1 MRVAIYGTGSV
12 GGYFGG
18 RLAQAGAEVSFIA
31 RGAHL
36 QSLQRDGLQVE
47 SVRGDF
53 HLHPVRATDAPAE
66 VGEVDFVLI
75 GVKSWQIREAAAA
88 IRPLLGPSTAVVTMQ
103 NGIEAPAIVAETVGR
118 EGVLPGIARIFSH
131 IAAPG
136 HIQHIGGPA
145 SLAFAEWGN
154 EPSERVERLRDALR
168 GAGVAVEVPQDIHTA
183 LWEKFLFVVPMGGL
197 GALCRAPVGAL
208 RSNPET
214 RSMLEAA
221 MREIASVASA
231 SSVRLP
237 EDAVART
244 LQFID
249 AQPAAGT
256 SSLQRDIGARRPSEL
271 HDWTG
276 AVVRAGERLGVDTP
290 LNRVIYH
297 SLLPMERHARGEFPF
312 PE

>member
-18 RLAQAGAEVSFIA
+18 RLAQAGADVSFIA

-36 QSLQRDGLQVE
+36 QALQRDGLRVE

-53 HLHPVRATDAPAE
+53 HLHPVRATDDPAA
-66 VGEVDFVLI
+66 VGEVDVVMV
-75 GVKSWQIREAAAA
+75 GVKSWQVREAAAA
-88 IRPLLGPSTAVVTMQ
+88 IGPLLGAGTAVVTMQ
-103 NGIEAPAIVAETVGR
+103 NGIEAPAIVAEAIGR
-118 EGVLPGIARIFSH
+118 DRVLPGIARIFSH

-136 HIQHIGGPA
+136 HIRHIGGPA
-145 SLAFAEWGN
+145 SLAFAEWSN
-154 EPSERVERLRDALR
+154 EPSERVERLREALR
-168 GAGVAVEVPQDIHTA
+168 GAGVSVEVPENIRTT

-221 MREIASVASA
+221 MREIESIASA
-231 SSVRLP
+231 SSIRLP
-237 EDAVART
+237 DDAVART
-244 LQFID
+244 LHFID

-256 SSLQRDIGARRPSEL
+256 SSLQRDIGAGRPSEL
-271 HDWTG
+271 HDWAG
-276 AVVRAGERLGVDTP
+276 AVVRAGERLGIETP
-290 LNRVIYH
+290 LHRVIYH
-297 SLLPMERHARGEFPF
+297 SLLPLERHARGELPF
-312 PE
+312 PD